1 MTCENCTRAH
11 VQENKSIYLSI
22 YVSLE
27 ENVPKNGCIYIYIY
41 IYIYIFEFFVIGPT
55 NNAVH
60 GVCNGG
66 SLEAIVET

>member
-1 MTCENCTRAH
+1 MF
-11 VQENKSIYLSI
+11 LF
-22 YVSLE
+22 LFL
-27 ENVPKNGCIYIYIY
+27 IYIYIY
-41 IYIYIFEFFVIGPT
+41 IYIIFEFLVIGPT